1 MGQAKQKKVTR
12 RAILETEER
21 CIYCAAAPST
31 IEHMPPLVLFLKRQ
45 RPKGLEFAAC
55 QECNNGTKG
64 ADAVAA
70 LFSRISQADQDPFWE
85 NGGGVTLRHTVER
98 DAPGVRDEVF
108 DERKATTRWMRGRT
122 GVLTPKAVI
131 HADGPLVKAYLD
143 VFAAKLGMAL
153 YREHVGKPL
162 AMEGGVQTIWYMNSG
177 LSEKM
182 ALAHFSILPIGG
194 SLKQGTFTAREQFA
208 YRYNCDEK
216 SIFAALIGL
225 NSNFHV
231 FLIAS
236 STPEKFMLPLT
247 MRNISATMNFLRP
260 GQLVDHLATNTL
272 RPRRLLTPP

>member
-1 MGQAKQKKVTR
+1 MGQANQKKITQR
-12 RAILETEER
+12 TMLQTEER
-21 CIYCAAAPST
+21 CIYCAAAPTT
-31 IEHMPPLVLFLKRQ
+31 IEHMPPLVLFLNRQ

-55 QECNNGTKG
+55 KECNNGTKG
-64 ADAVAA
+64 ADAVGA
-70 LFSRISQADQDPFWE
+70 LFSRISHADRDPYWE
-85 NGGGVTLRHTVER
+85 NGDGDTLRHTVER

-108 DERKATTRWMRGRT
+108 DSRKATVRWMKGRA
-122 GVLTPKAVI
+122 GVLTPKTII

-162 AMEGGVQTIWYMNSG
+162 PMDGGAQTVWYMNSG
-177 LSEKM
+177 LSEKT
-182 ALAHFSILPIGG
+182 ALAHLSILPIDG
-194 SLKQGTFTAREQFA
+194 SLKQGSFTAREQFA

-225 NSNFHV
+225 NSNFHI

-247 MRNISATMNFLRP
+247 MPNITATANFLRP
-260 GQLVDHLATNTL
+260 GQLVEHLATNAP
-272 RPRRLLTPP
+272 RPKPLTPP